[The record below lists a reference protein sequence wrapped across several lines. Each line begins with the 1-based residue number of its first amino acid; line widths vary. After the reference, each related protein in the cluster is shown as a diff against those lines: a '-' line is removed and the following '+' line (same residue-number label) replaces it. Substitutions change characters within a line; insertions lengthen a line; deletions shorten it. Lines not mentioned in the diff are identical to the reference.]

1 MDSNTGADNSSF
13 GIKILEIFAFLVIII
28 LLIVII
34 FLTYNYTSKGD
45 KNVVPEKIIEQV
57 PIKQNIDVIPDK
69 QVQPINIINIVP
81 PIQSQEIIENKP
93 YLGSTTEL
101 AQSPEVAD
109 QKPMQPADIPT
120 DQKPMQPADIP
131 IDQKPMQPADIP
143 TDQKP
148 MQPTTP
154 QTISN
159 FRANNFAHYKSQT
172 LSYNLPITFN
182 AQKNNKQS
190 KLLMKEYAGNSY
202 DYLQND
208 ICI

>member
-1 MDSNTGADNSSF
+1 
-13 GIKILEIFAFLVIII
+13 
-28 LLIVII
+28 
-34 FLTYNYTSKGD
+34 
-45 KNVVPEKIIEQV
+45 
-57 PIKQNIDVIPDK
+57 
-69 QVQPINIINIVP
+69 
-81 PIQSQEIIENKP
+81 
-93 YLGSTTEL
+93 
-101 AQSPEVAD
+101 
-109 QKPMQPADIPT
+109 
-120 DQKPMQPADIP
+120 
-131 IDQKPMQPADIP
+131 MQPADIP